1 VPSSHPAARAER
13 SERSARGERPLTL
26 TERARREQLIQVTI
40 EQVARHGYAGTSL
53 ARIAEAAGI
62 SKAAVLYHFP
72 SKAAVVQAAYATVI
86 DGLVEYVGAAVEAAA
101 GAGRLAAYIR
111 SLVAYLTEHPER
123 ARMIIEAMT
132 GESGVTD
139 TPGSPIRQRTVAD
152 LVEAAVAAGDYRS
165 DTGPRQVAVIVNGA
179 LDAIVSERLTDA
191 AFDAAGAAEQLIAMV
206 DRALRADR

>member
-1 VPSSHPAARAER
+1 MPSSESAARAER
-13 SERSARGERPLTL
+13 PARGDRPLTL

-72 SKAAVVQAAYATVI
+72 TKAAVVQAAYATVI
-86 DGLVEYVGAAVEAAA
+86 DGLVQHVGAAVESAA

-111 SLVAYLTEHPER
+111 SLVAYLTDHPER

-139 TPGSPIRQRTVAD
+139 TPGSPSRQRAVAD
-152 LVEAAVAAGDYRS
+152 LVEAAVAAGDFRR
-165 DTGPRQVAVIVNGA
+165 DTDVRLMAVIINGA

-191 AFDAAGAAEQLIAMV
+191 TFDAVDAAEELIALV
-206 DRALRADR
+206 DRALRTDR

>member
-1 VPSSHPAARAER
+1 MPPPESAATRAER
-13 SERSARGERPLTL
+13 PTRGERPLSL
-26 TERARREQLIQVTI
+26 TERARREQLIRVTI

-72 SKAAVVQAAYATVI
+72 TKTAVVQAAYATVI
-86 DGLVEYVGAAVEAAA
+86 DGLVQQVGAAVEPAT
-101 GAGRLAAYIR
+101 GADRLAAYIR
-111 SLVAYLTEHPER
+111 ALVAYLTEHPER

-139 TPGSPIRQRTVAD
+139 TPGAPSRQRAVAE
-152 LVEAAVAAGDYRS
+152 LVEAAVAAGDFRG
-165 DTGPRQVAVIVNGA
+165 DTDARLVAVIVNGA

-191 AFDAAGAAEQLIAMV
+191 GFDAVGAAEQLAALLN
-206 DRALRADR
+206 RALRTDR